1 MGKTIKK
8 SVSLSVFEGTSTS
21 PMLFMGDVEE
31 NISRIARLGYDGV
44 DLFLL
49 DAYADETRK
58 AIRLLRQYNLG
69 IGTIMPAG
77 MAAQG
82 LFLGDKSE
90 KIRKKI
96 IEKLKS
102 IIEIAAETDAMVSLG
117 LIRGSAKTDD
127 TVEDLLSRFADSIEK
142 ILNTSEKYGVPLLL
156 EPINRYEINNLNSSL
171 EALSFIQRTKLPVYL
186 MLDTFHMNIE
196 DVSMEESFYK
206 CKDYIRH
213 IHFVDS
219 NRLAPGMGH
228 LDMLK
233 LLKIIKEI
241 NYSGYL
247 CIEALRKPDS
257 ITVAK
262 KGIDFFVKAGI

>member
-1 MGKTIKK
+1 
-8 SVSLSVFEGTSTS
+8 
-21 PMLFMGDVEE
+21 
-31 NISRIARLGYDGV
+31 
-44 DLFLL
+44 
-49 DAYADETRK
+49 
-58 AIRLLRQYNLG
+58 
-69 IGTIMPAG
+69 
-77 MAAQG
+77 
-82 LFLGDKSE
+82 
-90 KIRKKI
+90 
-96 IEKLKS
+96 
-102 IIEIAAETDAMVSLG
+102 MVSLG
-117 LIRGSAKTDD
+117 LIRGSAKEDD
-127 TVEDLLSRFADSIEK
+127 TVENLLARFADSIEK
-142 ILNTSEKYGVPLLL
+142 ILNTSEKYGVSLLL
-156 EPINRYEINNLNSSL
+156 EPINRYEIDNLNSSL
-171 EALSFIQRTKLPVYL
+171 EALHFIQRTKLPVYL

-228 LDMLK
+228 LDMIK

-262 KGIDFFVKAGI
+262 KGIEFFEKAGI